1 MSKRRATGQPRVR
14 SWVAVA
20 AHMRSGAG
28 SHGKRGKGR
37 GRRDDRSRQSVRA
50 SLRDAR

>member
-1 MSKRRATGQPRVR
+1 MRARQPRVR

-37 GRRDDRSRQSVRA
+37 ARRDKRSRQAVRA
-50 SLRDAR
+50 TLRDLR